1 MKIKFFVNIVNFEK
15 TLKNRVDIKL
25 QSEYNIS
32 IINEKQTNK
41 SFDGD
46 KNVRWL
52 ITESR

>member
-32 IINEKQTNK
+32 IINEKQKTK
-41 SFDGD
+41 A
-46 KNVRWL
+46 L
-52 ITESR
+52 TETKMFVD

>member
-15 TLKNRVDIKL
+15 TLKNRVDFKL

-46 KNVRWL
+46 KNVR
-52 ITESR
+52 

>member
-32 IINEKQTNK
+32 IINEKQIK
-41 SFDGD
+41 A
-46 KNVRWL
+46 L
-52 ITESR
+52 TETKMFVD